1 MQDHNEPGRPRRR
14 LDPYDAFGLFTR
26 GIAMGGADVIPGV
39 SGGTIAFIS
48 GIYERFI
55 DALKSLSPLFLF
67 SLLRGDFRIA
77 LRQFGAMH
85 WETLIPLGAGIG
97 LAIVT
102 MSRLIIAL
110 MEDQP
115 GPTYAFFFGLIL
127 ASSWMPLAHMKGFSW
142 RHAVAIVAF
151 AAAAWAFVGL
161 RAGPIELEVVR
172 ADSGATTILYPG
184 KLRTE
189 TDVEAVVRAAQTVLA
204 TREAGDVLSVT
215 CFDPQNVLG
224 ERTRLGSFRVVR
236 LASRE
241 QAAEYLGAAP
251 ALIVLEERRAPLY
264 WIMICGAVA
273 ISAMILPGIS
283 GSFLLLFL
291 GQYQAVFSTIHH
303 CMGHIS
309 RLLGRTPDP
318 LVAVTA
324 HAWWAD
330 FLFLGAFGVGV
341 LLGIVT
347 FSRVVGWLF
356 ARAHD
361 VTMAA
366 LAGIMLGALRQPGAI
381 VLNAA
386 TAHTGSPSGYWL
398 LVVGVALGGAAIV
411 LGLHFADA
419 WLRSRRAAALAK

>member
-1 MQDHNEPGRPRRR
+1 MADHDEPTPRPKRVD
-14 LDPYDAFGLFTR
+14 LYDAFGLFTR
-26 GIAMGGADVIPGV
+26 GVAMGGADVIPGV

-55 DALKSLSPLFLF
+55 AALKSLSPVFLFL
-67 SLLRGDFRIA
+67 LLRGDVR
-77 LRQFGAMH
+77 GARRAFLAIH

-97 LAIVT
+97 LAVVT
-102 MSRLIIAL
+102 MSKLIIGL
-110 MEDQP
+110 MEDQR

-142 RHAVAIVAF
+142 RHGAAIVVF
-151 AAAAWAFVGL
+151 AGAAWGFVGL
-161 RAGPIELEVVR
+161 RAGPVELVVAR
-172 ADSGATTILYPG
+172 ADAGATTILYPG
-184 KLRTE
+184 KLRSE
-189 TDVEAVVRAAQTVLA
+189 GDVAAVELAAQRVVA
-204 TREAGDVLSVT
+204 AQGAEDVLSVAF
-215 CFDPQNVLG
+215 FDPKDVLG
-224 ERTRLGSFRVVR
+224 ERIRIGDLRIVR

-241 QAAEYLGAAP
+241 QAAEFLAGGP
-251 ALIVLEERRAPLY
+251 ALIVLEEQRAPLY
-264 WIMICGAVA
+264 WILICGAVA

-303 CMGHIS
+303 CIGHIS

-324 HAWWAD
+324 HDWLSD
-330 FLFLGAFGVGV
+330 FLFLGMFGIG
-341 LLGIVT
+341 LLAGLVV

-366 LAGIMLGALRQPGAI
+366 LAGIMLGALRQPGAV
-381 VLNAA
+381 VLEAA
-386 TAHTGSPSGYWL
+386 QESGDGPTGYWT
-398 LVVGVALGGAAIV
+398 LVVVVALAGAAIV

-419 WLRSRRAAALAK
+419 WLRSRRGAEAAK